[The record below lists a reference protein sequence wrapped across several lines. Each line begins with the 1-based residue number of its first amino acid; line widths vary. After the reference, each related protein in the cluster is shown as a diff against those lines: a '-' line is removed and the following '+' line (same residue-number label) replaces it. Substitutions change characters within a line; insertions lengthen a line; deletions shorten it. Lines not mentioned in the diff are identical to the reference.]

1 MKFRWNHM
9 LAGLGALALTV
20 SAGVQGATAH
30 AAYPDHPIRVIV
42 PFSPGGGVDVIA
54 RTISQPLGERLG
66 QPLVIENR
74 PGANGSIG
82 VRAAVAAPA
91 DGYTLLFFAT
101 AAGMFP
107 LMYSD
112 LGYDPFKDF
121 APVSVVATQPLA
133 LFANPKFEASTVD
146 DVVKMARDDPGALT
160 YAGIGFGSPQH
171 MAGELFSHRNGL
183 QLTHVPYK
191 GTAPAIT
198 DLISGQVQLGFLGLS
213 SGMPYVESGQLKV
226 LAVAAPERSALAP
239 QVKTMAEEG
248 YDDFNLGITYF
259 LTAPA
264 GTPQEVID
272 RLQAE
277 LKSVMADP
285 KVKEGLMK
293 QGYEAMFTT
302 PQAVNDLMRQ
312 EHVKWKPVI
321 ESAGLKAN

>member
-1 MKFRWNHM
+1 MKFRWNH
-9 LAGLGALALTV
+9 LFASISAAAWVLGAGLGAQA
-20 SAGVQGATAH
+20 AQ
-30 AAYPDHPIRVIV
+30 AAYPDHPVRVIV

-82 VRAAVAAPA
+82 VRAAVAAAP

-121 APVSVVATQPLA
+121 APISVVATQPLA
-133 LFANPKFEASTVD
+133 LFANPKFPANTVGE
-146 DVVKMARDDPGALT
+146 VLKMAQEQPEMLT

-171 MAGELFSHRNGL
+171 MAGELFSHRNNVK
-183 QLTHVPYK
+183 LTHIPYK
-191 GTAPAIT
+191 GTALALT
-198 DLISGQVQLGFLGLS
+198 DIMSGQVQLGFLGLS
-213 SGMPYVESGQLKV
+213 SGMPYVESKQLKV

-239 QVKTMAEEG
+239 DIKTMAEEG
-248 YDDFNLGITYF
+248 YEDFDLGITYF
-259 LTAPA
+259 LAAPA
-264 GTPQEVID
+264 GTPAEVID
-272 RLQAE
+272 RLQTE
-277 LKSVMADP
+277 LKSVMTDP
-285 KVKEGLMK
+285 KVVEGLMK
-293 QGYEAMFTT
+293 QGYEAMSTT
-302 PQAVNDLMRQ
+302 PETVSEMMRA
-312 EHVKWKPVI
+312 EHEKWKPVI